1 MFLVAAAFYLF
12 FSESGILLVFC
23 GSGEADNRRVH
34 IVLETSLL
42 LQNLELCE
50 QLRQNTSLQLH
61 VPRLVLQVSKHHPQL
76 FELFEVAGN

>member
-1 MFLVAAAFYLF
+1 MAAAFYLFLVAAAFYLF
-12 FSESGILLVFC
+12 YS

-61 VPRLVLQVSKHHPQL
+61 VPRLVLQVSKHHSQL
-76 FELFEVAGN
+76 FVLFEFAGN